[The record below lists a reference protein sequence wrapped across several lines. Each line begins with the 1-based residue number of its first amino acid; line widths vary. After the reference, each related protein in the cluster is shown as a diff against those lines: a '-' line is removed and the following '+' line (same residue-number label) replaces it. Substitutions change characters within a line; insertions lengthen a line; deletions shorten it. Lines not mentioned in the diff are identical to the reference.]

1 MEITTTKIH
10 GLNWDFPGAN
20 EFNATIT
27 NGRITELRFRDVGDL
42 TNSELC
48 SINEKYLRNIHKA
61 LTGLFQHIDDI
72 RNIGSIQVEQDI
84 IEAESRIWNQMHEKI
99 KPLQHANINGATK
112 DFDDKIRFVK

>member
-20 EFNATIT
+20 EFDATII

-42 TNSELC
+42 TNSELR

-61 LTGLFQHIDDI
+61 LTGLFQHIDSV
-72 RNIGSIQVEQDI
+72 RNIGNEQIEQDI
-84 IEAESRIWNQMHEKI
+84 VEGESRMWKQVREKVE
-99 KPLQHANINGATK
+99 PLRHTTY
-112 DFDDKIRFVK
+112 